1 MTYQPLNQKEHFAK
15 TTKAFEMFLEF
26 ADENF
31 SEQDLLNA
39 ADDFIHIG
47 SGKIA
52 AEKIKERP
60 QSPTHYSR
68 DTYSMMTNSPWKC
81 LPSSGYDYDEES
93 SAELSFNAEAKL
105 NNILYGANYVI

>member
-1 MTYQPLNQKEHFAK
+1 MTYQPLNQKEHFAR

-31 SEQDLLNA
+31 SDQELFSA

-47 SGKIA
+47 NGKIA

-60 QSPTHYSR
+60 QKPTHYSR
-68 DTYSMMTNSPWKC
+68 DTYSMMTDTPWKC
-81 LPSSGYDYDEES
+81 LPSSVYDYDEEAS
-93 SAELSFNAEAKL
+93 TELSFDAEAKL